1 MLFIIYKPGSP
12 WFLFHVE
19 KWLFFPEEWV
29 SFAVKWAN
37 STWKKWPK
45 WKHDSLIAIISCYT
59 CLKHCHFCSKQ
70 NETDIIIHIR
80 KKITNRMESAWKTY
94 RIIQEAYVPCKK
106 LVSFKLY
113 SVRSVLEIHTWC
125 SNAFQCLHFKDSW
138 FFCVAFTLI
147 CIGTCICI
155 KMHIAG
161 KLCQLTV

>member
-1 MLFIIYKPGSP
+1 MLFIIYKPVSP

-45 WKHDSLIAIISCYT
+45 WKQDPLIAIISCYT

-80 KKITNRMESAWKTY
+80 KKKTKPY
-94 RIIQEAYVPCKK
+94 GKCMKN
-106 LVSFKLY
+106 VSY
-113 SVRSVLEIHTWC
+113 HTRSVSYRARNSYRSNSIAWEACLKYTLGVVMRFSVCISKIHDF
-125 SNAFQCLHFKDSW
+125 S
-138 FFCVAFTLI
+138 V
-147 CIGTCICI
+147 
-155 KMHIAG
+155 
-161 KLCQLTV
+161 